1 MRPKEVSSEEKVS
14 VGVRTEIEN
23 VYTSEEGRK
32 KREADFRELHGM
44 YTECLWHLE
53 QGTPYGEHI
62 YDMQAY
68 LEYCLGRKV
77 DVIPEGWIPRKG
89 LADRLAYAKCLG
101 KITELLFAT
110 GLLGELLGLSTET
123 VEVCDEVLAHV

>member
-1 MRPKEVSSEEKVS
+1 
-14 VGVRTEIEN
+14 
-23 VYTSEEGRK
+23 
-32 KREADFRELHGM
+32 
-44 YTECLWHLE
+44 
-53 QGTPYGEHI
+53 
-62 YDMQAY
+62 MQAY